1 MKKQI
6 ILPVL
11 SLVLF
16 GIIAFGV
23 SQVYAQS
30 NGSNFYSGLV
40 QAIAQKFGLDQGQVQ
55 AVVDQ
60 YYTQQ
65 KQNMQQN
72 MQQREQDRL
81 DKLVQDGKINATQKQ
96 AILDELAALKSKY
109 NPADFK
115 NMTADQ
121 RKQQFQA
128 QQEEIKAWVQSQG
141 IDQSYLMP
149 GFGRGGRGMFGKG
162 NWVKH
167 QPSPVP
173 AQ

>member
-1 MKKQI
+1 MKKKI

-11 SLVLF
+11 GLILVSVVAL
-16 GIIAFGV
+16 GV
-23 SQVYAQS
+23 NQVHAQS
-30 NGSNFYSGLV
+30 NGNNFYSGLV

-60 YYTQQ
+60 YHTQQ

-109 NPADFK
+109 NPANFK

-128 QQEEIKAWVQSQG
+128 QQDEINTWAKSQG
-141 IDQSYLMP
+141 IDPSYLMP
-149 GFGRGGRGMFGKG
+149 SFGKGGRGMFGAG
-162 NWVKH
+162 RWVKH
-167 QPSPVP
+167 QPSPTP
-173 AQ
+173 TQ